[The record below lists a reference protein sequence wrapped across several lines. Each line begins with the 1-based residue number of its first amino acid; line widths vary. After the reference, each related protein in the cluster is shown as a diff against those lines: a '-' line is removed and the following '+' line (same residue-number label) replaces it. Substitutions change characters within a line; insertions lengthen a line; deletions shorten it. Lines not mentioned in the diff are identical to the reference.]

1 MGWFSRGRT
10 RTADRRL
17 SFTGNESTASRPA
30 RALFSAAIIESLEAR
45 VVLSTATTTTVAAIP
60 NPSQFGAVVT
70 LTATVIATPPGTG
83 TPTGTVTFRDGT
95 TTLGTATLNGLGIGN
110 FSTTTQQLAAGSHAI
125 TANYATDGTFDSS
138 ASTPLSQVVT
148 PDSTTTTLA
157 FTPASPTYGIP
168 VVFTAT
174 VTAGHPGAG
183 TPTGTVT
190 FLDGTTTLGTG
201 TLDGTGKA
209 TFTTTATQLGAAT
222 HAITA
227 SYAAS
232 TNFAT
237 STSTA
242 STVVVGQ
249 AVTTTTLTST
259 DTSSLFGAPETFT
272 ATVAPST
279 TAAGTPAG
287 TVTFLD
293 GTTSLGTGSLDS
305 TRKTTFTTS
314 SLAVGSHAISA
325 TYGSTTNFAT
335 STSTALTH
343 SVTQTPTT
351 IHLSTSAGGLLL
363 GDSLTLTATIT
374 PSISETTLP
383 SGTVTFLDGATTLGT
398 GTLSGGKA
406 TLTVSTLAVGHHN
419 LTVSYPG
426 DTNYLAAT
434 GTNTAPVAIGTADQ
448 LYVNQLYLDL
458 LGRSPETA
466 GLDFWTSRLAKGMS
480 RTRVALKI
488 ELSKEFVL
496 DTLSSM
502 TQSLLGTSPTQAQI
516 DGTLKLRSE
525 GEAGPGQIEYLLL
538 SSPGYFTKSGG
549 TNSTF
554 VTALG
559 NEATAG
565 GFTTAQQAAYDAAL
579 ADGTPRS
586 TVVLRA
592 LRSTDGLTNRVDQ
605 TYQTYLDRTSDPAG
619 QAYFVK
625 QLRNKV
631 LAVTVTAEIL
641 GSAEF
646 FSTNTTQPPATD

>member
-17 SFTGNESTASRPA
+17 SFAGNESATSRRA

-45 VVLSTATTTTVAAIP
+45 VVLSTASTTTIAAVP
-60 NPSQFGAVVT
+60 NPSQFGASVN

-83 TPTGTVTFRDGT
+83 TPTGTVTFKDGT
-95 TTLGTATLNGLGIGN
+95 TTLGTAILNSLGIGN
-110 FSTTTQQLAAGSHAI
+110 FFTPAQQLAVGSHAL

-138 ASTPLSQVVT
+138 ASTPLTQVVIT
-148 PDSTTTTLA
+148 DTTTTTLV

-174 VTAGHPGAG
+174 VTAGNLGAG

-201 TLDGTGKA
+201 TLDATGKA

-222 HAITA
+222 HSITA
-227 SYAAS
+227 SYPAT

-237 STSTA
+237 STSSA
-242 STVVVGQ
+242 SSVVVGQ

-272 ATVAPST
+272 ATVATST
-279 TAAGTPAG
+279 TAAGAPAG

-293 GTTSLGTGSLDS
+293 GTTALGTGTLDS
-305 TRKTTFTTS
+305 SGKTTFTTS
-314 SLAVGSHAISA
+314 SLSVGSHPISA

-343 SVTQTPTT
+343 LVTRTPTT

-363 GDSLTLTATIT
+363 GQSLTLTATVA

-383 SGTVTFLDGATTLGT
+383 SGSVTFLDGTTTLGT

-406 TLTVSTLAVGHHN
+406 TLTVSTLAMGHHN

-426 DTNYLAAT
+426 DTNFLAAT
-434 GTNTAPVAIGTADQ
+434 GTNTAPVAIGTANQ

-466 GLDFWTSRLAKGMS
+466 GLDYWTSMLDKGMS
-480 RTRVALKI
+480 RTRVALRI

-496 DTLSSM
+496 DTLDSM
-502 TQSLLGTSPTQAQI
+502 SQSLLGTSPTQAQI
-516 DGTLKLRSE
+516 NGALKLQSKS
-525 GEAGPGQIEYLLL
+525 EAGPGQLEYLLL
-538 SSPGYFTKSGG
+538 SSSDYYTKAGG

-565 GFTTAQQAAYDAAL
+565 GFTTARQAAYEAAL
-579 ADGTPRS
+579 ADGTLRS
-586 TVVLRA
+586 TVVLSA

-619 QAYFVK
+619 QAFFVK

-631 LAVTVTAEIL
+631 LAVMVTAEVL
-641 GSAEF
+641 GSEEF
-646 FSTNTTQPPATD
+646 FSTNTTPPPATS